1 MMNKF
6 IIATENFVAKM
17 IAVKA
22 LKAVDDNAV
31 AHNLYKKACMNGGK
45 IVISTLDEMKTWR
58 DALKNY
64 KPANTTEGK
73 VYRVLTG
80 RAVRGYEKRVNE
92 ALATAPSAV

>member
-1 MMNKF
+1 
-6 IIATENFVAKM
+6 
-17 IAVKA
+17 
-22 LKAVDDNAV
+22 
-31 AHNLYKKACMNGGK
+31 
-45 IVISTLDEMKTWR
+45 MKTWR

-92 ALATAPSAV
+92 ALATAPAAV

>member
-31 AHNLYKKACMNGGK
+31 AHNLYKKGGK

-92 ALATAPSAV
+92 ALATAPAAV